1 MNCGIFKTSELLS
14 KNSNGQDLLN
24 QVVGDKQ
31 IIALDGDDLQRVL
44 ACGNVVTISEGLGD
58 TVKDALDTG
67 LQSVQSQNI
76 NFKEIKGALVTITI
90 RDKEIDTME
99 AMDTISSFFDRF
111 SDEATLL
118 WGLSIDSRLSQMYRL
133 VLWFVKN

>member
-1 MNCGIFKTSELLS
+1 MNSGIFKTSELLS

-24 QVVGDKQ
+24 QVVGDEQ

-118 WGLSIDSRLSQMYRL
+118 RGVSIDSRLSQMYRL